1 MLHMRPTNVID
12 MGALTPR
19 AKVKENNRIVN
30 MHSCISRNESVN
42 LGAGVL
48 V

>member
-1 MLHMRPTNVID
+1 MRPTNVID
-12 MGALTPR
+12 IVALTPR
-19 AKVKENNRIVN
+19 AKVKENRIVN
-30 MHSCISRNESVN
+30 MHISRNESVN

>member
-1 MLHMRPTNVID
+1 MLHMRPANVID
-12 MGALTPR
+12 IGALTPR
-19 AKVKENNRIVN
+19 AKVKEDRIVN
-30 MHSCISRNESVN
+30 THSCISRNESGN